1 MESAC
6 IVDSLAGAIN
16 FLFLALLIVIP
27 VIILIAVWRHF
38 KAQKE
43 LLLEIRDELRKL
55 REDTGAKQQPD
66 RE

>member
-6 IVDSLAGAIN
+6 IVDCLAGSIN
-16 FLFLALLIVIP
+16 FLVLVLLIAIP
-27 VIILIAVWRHF
+27 VIILVAVWRHF